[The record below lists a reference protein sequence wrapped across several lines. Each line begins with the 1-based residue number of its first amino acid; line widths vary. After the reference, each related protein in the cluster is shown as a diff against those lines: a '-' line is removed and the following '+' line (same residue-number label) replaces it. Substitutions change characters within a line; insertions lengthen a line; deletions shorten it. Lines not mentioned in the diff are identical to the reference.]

1 MKPDRTDPRII
12 RTALAF
18 EQAIVELASQRPVSQ
33 ITVADLAGL
42 AGVTRATFYNRYHSP
57 LELLIRVLDADLE
70 RGLRLKEARRAD
82 GRHTARQVLRIT
94 ISDVADHVE
103 RFSAIY
109 HNALNDP
116 AGEGVYEALVRCFT
130 DRSSS
135 VIARSAPP
143 GLPQASHQVM
153 AKFFAHGF
161 AGAIKGWLSDDS
173 VTKADLIEAS
183 VACAPPWWN

>member
-1 MKPDRTDPRII
+1 MKPDRIDPRII
-12 RTALAF
+12 RTAFAF

-42 AGVTRATFYNRYHSP
+42 AGVTRATFYNRYDSP

-82 GRHTARQVLRIT
+82 GRHTAGQVLRLT
-94 ISDVADHVE
+94 IGDVADHVE

-109 HNALNDP
+109 RNALNDP
-116 AGEGVYEALVRCFT
+116 AGGGVYEALVRCFV

-135 VIARSAPP
+135 VIARSAPR

-183 VACAPPWWN
+183 VACAPAWWN